1 MFITDLSIR
10 RPTVSWVMSLILII
24 FGLFVFWKLP
34 VRELPNG
41 IQPPVVQVQVD
52 YKSAAA
58 SIVDQEVTQVLEDVI
73 GGAEGIKNIDS
84 KSENGRSTINVE
96 FDTSIDLDN
105 AANDIRERVAR
116 VVDNLP
122 SESDPP
128 QILKR
133 AAGFTTTMWLSLSSS
148 TWSDLELG
156 DYAERFLVDQ
166 FSSVKNVGR
175 IRVGGLRELSIRV
188 WVDPIKL
195 AANDLTIKEVE
206 SAMRGENI
214 SLPAGTLEADN
225 IDLTLNL
232 DKSYNDINSIKQLP
246 IKKKNNK
253 VILLSDVANVEFG
266 PVSEKTLFKAQTK
279 DQINLKTVGIGIYAR
294 SGASTVELSNEIKK
308 KIIEVKKS
316 LPEELDL
323 RVSFNRA
330 NYVEAAI
337 EEVYKTL
344 FIAFI
349 LVVLIIYLFLGNL
362 KAVIVPAIALPVS
375 LIASFLGLYIFGL
388 SINIFVLL
396 SFILAIGI
404 ITDDSVIMTDA
415 IYRRI
420 ENGENSLVAAY
431 KGSKQISF
439 AIIATTLILVAVFL
453 PLIFIKGISG
463 TLFRETAIA
472 LSFSIVVSSFV
483 ALTLSPMLASKFLN
497 KKTSKKFI
505 IRKFENIFSNFANFY
520 KETLGTVIYKT
531 RTVGIFIIFIII
543 ASILLFNFSKKELL
557 PMEDRGA
564 YLIIG
569 ATDEGSSFEY
579 TQEQAQKVEARLLP
593 LLQAED
599 SPYSRFIMRV
609 PGFGSSA
616 NSYNSFI
623 IIALLDDWKNRK
635 KGQQIVLREAIGK
648 IVTLPQALAFPI
660 SPQSIRV
667 SSYNKP
673 VQMVIYGSTYEE
685 LEEIQKKIIRKLR
698 SNKNLSR
705 IDSDYNRNKPE
716 VKLIINKN
724 KAKDLGVSTKAI
736 GETLETLYGGK
747 KITTFNKLGKE
758 YPIIV
763 QQYLSDRRNKEGV
776 SKIFV
781 RSETNSKLIS
791 LANLVSFKEEG
802 SAKQLARYNR
812 QRAVTISANI
822 NEGYTLTEAIKFF
835 EEVMSSEAPKNQ
847 ITWKGKSEEIKET
860 SNELF
865 IIFALALLTAY
876 LVMAATFNSF
886 IHPFIIV
893 LTVPLAIFGGL
904 VFILFLNSSVNIF
917 SQIALIILIGISTKN
932 SILIVDFA
940 NQIRTTGKNIDTA
953 VKEACAVRFRPIIMT
968 SLSTMIAMMPLVIGN
983 IGPGAGEGS
992 RLAVGSTIL
1001 GGMIISTFFT
1011 LYVTPSMYL
1020 ALAKNTKRI
1029 DVIDIELKK
1038 NYLKNNIF
1046 IFI

>member
-1 MFITDLSIR
+1 MFITELSIK

-41 IQPPVVQVQVD
+41 IQPPVVQIQVD

-58 SIVDQEVTQVLEDVI
+58 SIVDQEVTQVVEDVV

-156 DYAERFLVDQ
+156 DYAERFLIDQ

-188 WVDPIKL
+188 WIDPIKL
-195 AANDLTIKEVE
+195 AANNLTIQEVE
-206 SAMRGENI
+206 IALRGENI
-214 SLPAGTLEADN
+214 RLPAGTLEADN

-232 DKSYNDINSIKQLP
+232 DKSYNDIETIKQLP
-246 IKKKNNK
+246 IKKTGNK
-253 VILLSDVANVEFG
+253 IILLSDISNIEFG

-279 DQINLKTVGIGIYAR
+279 DQLNLKTVGIGIYAR
-294 SGASTVELSNEIKK
+294 SGASTVELSNDIKK
-308 KIIEVKKS
+308 KIKEVKKS
-316 LPEELDL
+316 LPESLDL
-323 RVSFNRA
+323 RVAFNRA

-344 FIAFI
+344 LIAFV
-349 LVVLIIYLFLGNL
+349 LVVIIIYLFLGNL
-362 KAVIVPAIALPVS
+362 KAVIVPAVALPVS

-420 ENGENSLVAAY
+420 ENGETPLVAAY

-453 PLIFIKGISG
+453 PLIFIEGISG
-463 TLFRETAIA
+463 TLFKETAIA

-483 ALTLSPMLASKFLN
+483 ALTLSPMLASKFLRKKIS
-497 KKTSKKFI
+497 KKTFI
-505 IRKFENIFSNFANFY
+505 LRFEKIFLSFANFY
-520 KETLGTVIYKT
+520 KETLGIIINKT
-531 RTVGIFIIFIII
+531 RSVVIFIIFIII
-543 ASILLFNFSKKELL
+543 SSVLLFSFAKKELL

-569 ATDEGSSFEY
+569 STDEGSSFEY
-579 TQEQAQKVEARLLP
+579 TQEQAQKVEARLIP

-616 NSYNSFI
+616 NSFNSFI
-623 IIALLDDWKNRK
+623 IIALLDDWKNRE
-635 KGQQIVLREAIGK
+635 KGQQVVLREAIGK
-648 IVTLPQALAFPI
+648 IVSLPQALAFPI

-673 VQMVIYGSTYEE
+673 LQMVIYGNTYDE
-685 LEEIQKKIIRKLR
+685 LEEIQKKVIRKIR

-724 KAKDLGVSTKAI
+724 KAKDLGVSTKTI

-747 KITTFNKLGKE
+747 RITTFNKLGKE

-763 QQYLSDRRNKEGV
+763 QQYLSDRRNKDGI

-781 RSETNSKLIS
+781 RSETNGKLIS
-791 LANLVSFKEEG
+791 LANLVNFKEEG
-802 SAKQLARYNR
+802 SAKELARYNR

-822 NEGYTLTEAIKFF
+822 NEGYTLTEAIKFL
-835 EEVMSSEAPKNQ
+835 EDVMSDLAPENQ

-886 IHPFIIV
+886 IHPFVII

-904 VFILFLNSSVNIF
+904 VFVLFLNSSVNIF

-932 SILIVDFA
+932 SILIVDYA
-940 NQIRTTGKNIDTA
+940 NQIRTTGKNIESA

-968 SLSTMIAMMPLVIGN
+968 SLSTMIAMMPLIIGN

-1020 ALAKNTKRI
+1020 ALARNTKRI
-1029 DVIDIELKK
+1029 DEVDLELKRELSK
-1038 NYLKNNIF
+1038 K
-1046 IFI
+1046 

>member
-1 MFITDLSIR
+1 MYITDLSIR
-10 RPTVSWVMSLILII
+10 RPVVSWVLSLILIV
-24 FGLFVFWKLP
+24 FGIFVFWKLP
-34 VRELPNG
+34 VRELPSG
-41 IQPPVVQVQVD
+41 LQPPVVQIQVD

-58 SIVDQEVTQVLEDVI
+58 PIIDQEVTQVIEDVI

-84 KSENGRSTINVE
+84 KSSNGRSTIKVE

-128 QILKR
+128 QILKQ
-133 AAGFTTTMWLSLSSS
+133 AAGFTTTMWLALSSS

-156 DYAERFLVDQ
+156 DYAERYLVDT

-175 IRVGGLRELSIRV
+175 ILVGGLRELSIRV

-195 AANDLTIKEVE
+195 AANDLTVQEVE
-206 SAMRGENI
+206 RALRGENI
-214 SLPAGTLEADN
+214 RLPAGTLEANN

-232 DKSYNDINSIKQLP
+232 DKSYNSIETIKQLP
-246 IKKKNNK
+246 IKKTNK
-253 VILLSDVANVEFG
+253 KVVVLSDVANIEFG
-266 PVSEKTLFKAQTK
+266 PVSEKTLFKAQRK
-279 DQINLKTVGIGIYAR
+279 DQLNLKTVGIGIYAR
-294 SGASTVELSNEIKK
+294 SGASTVELSKEIKK
-308 KIIEVKKS
+308 KIAKVNKS
-316 LPEELDL
+316 LPEGLELE
-323 RVSFNRA
+323 VAFNRA
-330 NYVEAAI
+330 TYIGAAI
-337 EEVYKTL
+337 NEVYKTL
-344 FIAFI
+344 IIAFV
-349 LVVLIIYLFLGNL
+349 LVVIIIYLFLGNL

-375 LIASFLGLYIFGL
+375 LIASFLGIYIFGL

-420 ENGENSLVAAY
+420 ENGENPLVAAY
-431 KGSKQISF
+431 KGSKQITF
-439 AIIATTLILVAVFL
+439 AIIATTLILIAVFL
-453 PLIFIKGISG
+453 PLIFIEGISG

-497 KKTSKKFI
+497 KKNNKNFI
-505 IRKFENIFSNFANFY
+505 IRKFEKFFLGFAKFY
-520 KETLGTVIYKT
+520 QETLEVLVKKTKTVS
-531 RTVGIFIIFIII
+531 VFIIFIIV

-564 YLIIG
+564 YLVIG
-569 ATDEGSSFEY
+569 FTDEGSSFEY
-579 TQEQAQKVEARLLP
+579 TQEKAQVIEKRLIP
-593 LLQAED
+593 LLQAEN

-616 NSYNSFI
+616 TSYNSFI
-623 IIALLDDWKNRK
+623 IIALLDHWKNRK
-635 KGQQIVLREAIGK
+635 QDSQTVMRQAIGK
-648 IVTLPQALAFPI
+648 IVTVPQAVAFPI

-685 LEEIQKKIIRKLR
+685 LERIQSEVIGKLR
-698 SNKNLSR
+698 RNNNLSR
-705 IDSDYNRNKPE
+705 LESDYTRNKPE

-724 KAKDLGVSTKAI
+724 KAKDLGVSTETI
-736 GETLETLYGGK
+736 GKSLETLYGGK
-747 KITTFNKLGKE
+747 RVTTFNKLGKE
-758 YPIIV
+758 YPIIL
-763 QQYLSDRRNKEGV
+763 QQYLSDRRNKEGI

-781 RSETNSKLIS
+781 RSDTTGKLIS
-791 LANLVSFKEEG
+791 LTNLVNFKEEG
-802 SAKQLARYNR
+802 TAKELARYNR

-822 NEGYTLTEAIKFF
+822 SENYTLSEAIKYL
-835 EEVMSSEAPKNQ
+835 ENTMAEVSPQSQ

-886 IHPFIIV
+886 IHPFIII

-904 VFILFLNSSVNIF
+904 VFILFLNSSINIF
-917 SQIALIILIGISTKN
+917 SQIALVILIGISTKN
-932 SILIVDFA
+932 SILIVDYA
-940 NQIRTTGKNIDTA
+940 NQIRTTGKNIETA
-953 VKEACAVRFRPIIMT
+953 VKEACSIRFRPIIMT

-992 RLAVGSTIL
+992 RLAVGATIL

-1011 LYVTPSMYL
+1011 LYVTPTMYL

-1029 DVIDIELKK
+1029 DAIDLEL
-1038 NYLKNNIF
+1038 NRQLKR
-1046 IFI
+1046 

>member
-1 MFITDLSIR
+1 M
-10 RPTVSWVMSLILII
+10 
-24 FGLFVFWKLP
+24 
-34 VRELPNG
+34 
-41 IQPPVVQVQVD
+41 
-52 YKSAAA
+52 
-58 SIVDQEVTQVLEDVI
+58 
-73 GGAEGIKNIDS
+73 
-84 KSENGRSTINVE
+84 
-96 FDTSIDLDN
+96 
-105 AANDIRERVAR
+105 
-116 VVDNLP
+116 
-122 SESDPP
+122 
-128 QILKR
+128 
-133 AAGFTTTMWLSLSSS
+133 
-148 TWSDLELG
+148 
-156 DYAERFLVDQ
+156 
-166 FSSVKNVGR
+166 
-175 IRVGGLRELSIRV
+175 
-188 WVDPIKL
+188 
-195 AANDLTIKEVE
+195 
-206 SAMRGENI
+206 
-214 SLPAGTLEADN
+214 
-225 IDLTLNL
+225 
-232 DKSYNDINSIKQLP
+232 
-246 IKKKNNK
+246 
-253 VILLSDVANVEFG
+253 
-266 PVSEKTLFKAQTK
+266 
-279 DQINLKTVGIGIYAR
+279 
-294 SGASTVELSNEIKK
+294 
-308 KIIEVKKS
+308 
-316 LPEELDL
+316 PEELDL

-344 FIAFI
+344 MIAFI
-349 LVVLIIYLFLGNL
+349 LVVMIIYLFLGNL

-420 ENGENSLVAAY
+420 EHGETPLVAAY

-439 AIIATTLILVAVFL
+439 AIVATTLILVAVFL
-453 PLIFIKGISG
+453 PLIFIEGISG
-463 TLFRETAIA
+463 TLFKETAIA
-472 LSFSIVVSSFV
+472 LSFSIVISSFV
-483 ALTLSPMLASKFLN
+483 ALTLSPMLASKFLQ
-497 KKTSKKFI
+497 KKDTKKVFIKKFE
-505 IRKFENIFSNFANFY
+505 KIFLSFANFY
-520 KETLGTVIYKT
+520 KETLDLIVNKT
-531 RTVGIFIIFIII
+531 KTVGSFIIFIII

-579 TQEQAQKVEARLLP
+579 TQEQAQKVEARLIP

-623 IIALLDDWKNRK
+623 IIALLDDWKNRN
-635 KGQQIVLREAIGK
+635 KGQQEVLREAISK

-667 SSYNKP
+667 SNYNKP
-673 VQMVIYGSTYEE
+673 VQMVIYGNTYEE
-685 LEEIQKKIIRKLR
+685 LERIQKRVIGKLR

-705 IDSDYNRNKPE
+705 IESDYNRNKPE
-716 VKLIINKN
+716 IKLIINKN
-724 KAKDLGVSTKAI
+724 KAKDMGVSTKSI

-763 QQYLSDRRNKEGV
+763 QQYLSDRRNKEGI
-776 SKIFV
+776 SKIFI
-781 RSETNSKLIS
+781 RSETSNKLIS

-802 SAKQLARYNR
+802 SAKELARYNR
-812 QRAVTISANI
+812 QRAITISANI
-822 NEGYTLTEAIKFF
+822 SENYTLTEAIKYF
-835 EEVMSSEAPKNQ
+835 EKIMTDLAPENQ

-865 IIFALALLTAY
+865 IIFVLALLTAY

-886 IHPFIIV
+886 IHPFIII

-904 VFILFLNSSVNIF
+904 IFILFLNSSVNIF
-917 SQIALIILIGISTKN
+917 SQIGLIILIGISTKN
-932 SILIVDFA
+932 SILIIDYA
-940 NQIRTTGKNIDTA
+940 NQIRTTGKSIEIAIRD
-953 VKEACAVRFRPIIMT
+953 ACAVRFRPIIMT

-983 IGPGAGEGS
+983 FGPGAGEGS

-1020 ALAKNTKRI
+1020 AFAKNTKRI
-1029 DVIDIELKK
+1029 DAVDLELKK
-1038 NYLKNNIF
+1038 QLIKK
-1046 IFI
+1046 

>member
-1 MFITDLSIR
+1 MFITELSIR
-10 RPTVSWVMSLILII
+10 RPTISWVMSLILIV

-41 IQPPVVQVQVD
+41 IQPPVVQIQVD

-58 SIVDQEVTQVLEDVI
+58 SIVDQEVTQVVEDVI

-84 KSENGRSTINVE
+84 KSENGRSTINIE

-116 VVDNLP
+116 VIDNLP

-156 DYAERFLVDQ
+156 DYAERYLVDQ

-188 WVDPIKL
+188 WIDPIRL

-206 SAMRGENI
+206 TAMRGENI

-232 DKSYNDINSIKQLP
+232 DKSYTDIDSIKQLP
-246 IKKKNNK
+246 IKKTGNK
-253 VILLSDVANVEFG
+253 VILLSDVAEIEFG

-294 SGASTVELSNEIKK
+294 SGASTVELSKDIEK
-308 KIIEVKKS
+308 KIIQVKKS

-344 FIAFI
+344 LIAFV

-375 LIASFLGLYIFGL
+375 LIASFLGLYLFGL

-420 ENGENSLVAAY
+420 ENGETPLVAAY

-439 AIIATTLILVAVFL
+439 AIVATTLILIAVFL
-453 PLIFIKGISG
+453 PLIFIEGISG

-497 KKTSKKFI
+497 KKSSKKLFI
-505 IRKFENIFSNFANFY
+505 QKFEKFFLSFANFY
-520 KETLGTVIYKT
+520 KETLDVIVNKTKTVSF
-531 RTVGIFIIFIII
+531 FIVLIVI
-543 ASILLFNFSKKELL
+543 ASVLLFNFSKKELL

-569 ATDEGSSFEY
+569 FTDEGTSFEY

-609 PGFGSSA
+609 PGFGNSA

-635 KGQQIVLREAIGK
+635 KGQEVILREAIGK
-648 IVTLPQALAFPI
+648 IVTLPQAVAFPI

-667 SSYNKP
+667 SNYNKP
-673 VQMVIYGSTYEE
+673 VQMVIYGSTYKE
-685 LEEIQKKIIRKLR
+685 LEEIQKKVIREIR

-705 IDSDYNRNKPE
+705 IESDYNRNKPE

-724 KAKDLGVSTKAI
+724 KAKDLGVSTKSI

-781 RSETNSKLIS
+781 RSETNGKLIS
-791 LANLVSFKEEG
+791 LANLVSFEEEG
-802 SAKQLARYNR
+802 SAKELARYNR
-812 QRAVTISANI
+812 QPAVTISANI
-822 NEGYTLTEAIKFF
+822 NEGYTLTEAIRYFD
-835 EEVMSSEAPKNQ
+835 EVMANLAPENQ

-886 IHPFIIV
+886 IHPFIII

-904 VFILFLNSSVNIF
+904 VFVLFLNSSVNIF

-932 SILIVDFA
+932 SILIVDYA
-940 NQIRTTGKNIDTA
+940 NQIRTTGKNIESA

-968 SLSTMIAMMPLVIGN
+968 SLSTMIAMLPLVIGN

-1029 DVIDIELKK
+1029 DVIDLELKK
-1038 NYLKNNIF
+1038 ELTKK
-1046 IFI
+1046 

>member
-1 MFITDLSIR
+1 M
-10 RPTVSWVMSLILII
+10 
-24 FGLFVFWKLP
+24 
-34 VRELPNG
+34 
-41 IQPPVVQVQVD
+41 
-52 YKSAAA
+52 
-58 SIVDQEVTQVLEDVI
+58 
-73 GGAEGIKNIDS
+73 
-84 KSENGRSTINVE
+84 
-96 FDTSIDLDN
+96 
-105 AANDIRERVAR
+105 
-116 VVDNLP
+116 
-122 SESDPP
+122 
-128 QILKR
+128 
-133 AAGFTTTMWLSLSSS
+133 
-148 TWSDLELG
+148 
-156 DYAERFLVDQ
+156 
-166 FSSVKNVGR
+166 
-175 IRVGGLRELSIRV
+175 
-188 WVDPIKL
+188 
-195 AANDLTIKEVE
+195 
-206 SAMRGENI
+206 
-214 SLPAGTLEADN
+214 
-225 IDLTLNL
+225 
-232 DKSYNDINSIKQLP
+232 P
-246 IKKKNNK
+246 IKKNDNK
-253 VILLSDVANVEFG
+253 VILLSDVANIDFG

-279 DQINLKTVGIGIYAR
+279 DQINLKTVGIGIYAK
-294 SGASTVELSNEIKK
+294 SGASTVELSKNIKK

-316 LPEELDL
+316 LPKELDL

-344 FIAFI
+344 IIAFV
-349 LVVLIIYLFLGNL
+349 LVVLIIYLFLGSL
-362 KAVIVPAIALPVS
+362 KAVVVPAIALPVS

-420 ENGENSLVAAY
+420 ENGETPLVAAY
-431 KGSKQISF
+431 RGSKQISF
-439 AIIATTLILVAVFL
+439 AIVATTLILVAVFL
-453 PLIFIKGISG
+453 PLIFIEGITG
-463 TLFRETAIA
+463 TLFKETAIA
-472 LSFSIVVSSFV
+472 LSFSIIISSFV

-497 KKTSKKFI
+497 KKKSKKIFVQ
-505 IRKFENIFSNFANFY
+505 KFDKIFSSFSNFYEDSLEVVVNKA
-520 KETLGTVIYKT
+520 KS
-531 RTVGIFIIFIII
+531 VGVFIIFIMITS
-543 ASILLFNFSKKELL
+543 ALLFNFSKKELL

-593 LLQAED
+593 LLQAEN

-609 PGFGSSA
+609 PGFGNSA

-623 IIALLDDWKNRK
+623 IIALLDDWKKREK
-635 KGQQIVLREAIGK
+635 SQQVVLREAIGK

-667 SSYNKP
+667 SNYNKP
-673 VQMVIYGSTYEE
+673 VQMVIYGNTYDE
-685 LEEIQKKIIRKLR
+685 LELIQKKVIRALR

-705 IDSDYNRNKPE
+705 IESDYNRNKPE
-716 VKLIINKN
+716 VKLIVNKN
-724 KAKDLGVSTKAI
+724 KAKDLGVSTKTI

-763 QQYLSDRRNKEGV
+763 QQYISDRRNKDGI

-781 RSETNSKLIS
+781 RSETNTKLIS
-791 LANLVSFKEEG
+791 MANLISFKNEG
-802 SAKQLARYNR
+802 TAKQLARYNR

-835 EEVMSSEAPKNQ
+835 ENVMSDIAPKNQ

-865 IIFALALLTAY
+865 MIFALALLTAY

-886 IHPFIIV
+886 IHPFIII

-932 SILIVDFA
+932 SILIVDYA
-940 NQIRTTGKNIDTA
+940 NQIRATGKNIISA
-953 VKEACAVRFRPIIMT
+953 VKEACLIRFRPIIMT
-968 SLSTMIAMMPLVIGN
+968 SLSTMIAMLPLVIGN

-1011 LYVTPSMYL
+1011 LYVTPTMYL

-1029 DVIDIELKK
+1029 DSVDLELRRELFKK
-1038 NYLKNNIF
+1038 
-1046 IFI
+1046 

>member
-1 MFITDLSIR
+1 MFITELSIR
-10 RPTVSWVMSLILII
+10 RPVVSWVMSLILIV

-34 VRELPNG
+34 VRELPSG
-41 IQPPVVQVQVD
+41 LQPPVVQVQVD
-52 YKSAAA
+52 YASASAP
-58 SIVDQEVTQVLEDVI
+58 IIDQEVTQVLEDVI

-84 KSENGRSTINVE
+84 KSSNGRSTIKVE

-128 QILKR
+128 QILKQ
-133 AAGFTTTMWLSLSSS
+133 AAGFTTTMWLALSSS

-156 DYAERFLVDQ
+156 DYAERYLVDT

-175 IRVGGLRELSIRV
+175 ILVGGLRELSIRV
-188 WVDPIKL
+188 WIDPIKL
-195 AANDLTIKEVE
+195 AANDLTVQEVE
-206 SAMRGENI
+206 RALRGENI
-214 SLPAGTLEADN
+214 RLPAGTLEANN

-232 DKSYNDINSIKQLP
+232 DKSYNSIETIKQLP
-246 IKKKNNK
+246 IKKTNK
-253 VILLSDVANVEFG
+253 KVVVLSDVANIEFG
-266 PVSEKTLFKAQTK
+266 PVSEKTLFKAQRK
-279 DQINLKTVGIGIYAR
+279 DQLNLKTVGIGIYAR
-294 SGASTVELSNEIKK
+294 SGASTVELSKEIKK
-308 KIIEVKKS
+308 KIAKVNKS
-316 LPEELDL
+316 LPEGLELE
-323 RVSFNRA
+323 VAFNRA
-330 NYVEAAI
+330 TYIGAAI
-337 EEVYKTL
+337 NEVYKTL
-344 FIAFI
+344 IIAFV
-349 LVVLIIYLFLGNL
+349 LVVIIIYLFLGNL

-375 LIASFLGLYIFGL
+375 LIASFLGIYIFGL

-420 ENGENSLVAAY
+420 ENGENPLVAAY
-431 KGSKQISF
+431 KGSKQITF
-439 AIIATTLILVAVFL
+439 AIIATTLILIAVFL
-453 PLIFIKGISG
+453 PLIFIEGISG

-497 KKTSKKFI
+497 KKNNKNFI
-505 IRKFENIFSNFANFY
+505 IRKFEKFFLGFSKFY
-520 KETLGTVIYKT
+520 QETLEVLVKKTKTVS
-531 RTVGIFIIFIII
+531 VFIIFIIV

-564 YLIIG
+564 YLVIG
-569 ATDEGSSFEY
+569 FTDEGSSFEY
-579 TQEQAQKVEARLLP
+579 TQEKAQVIEKRLIP
-593 LLQAED
+593 LLQAEN

-616 NSYNSFI
+616 TSYNSFI
-623 IIALLDDWKNRK
+623 IIALLDHWKNRK
-635 KGQQIVLREAIGK
+635 QDSQTVMRQAIGK
-648 IVTLPQALAFPI
+648 IVTVPQAVAFPI

-685 LEEIQKKIIRKLR
+685 LEKIQSEVIEKLR
-698 SNKNLSR
+698 RNRNLSR
-705 IDSDYNRNKPE
+705 LESDYTRNKPE

-724 KAKDLGVSTKAI
+724 KAKDLGVSTETI
-736 GETLETLYGGK
+736 GKSLETLYGGK
-747 KITTFNKLGKE
+747 RVTTFNKLGKE
-758 YPIIV
+758 YPIIL
-763 QQYLSDRRNKEGV
+763 QQYLSDRRNKEGI

-781 RSETNSKLIS
+781 RSDTTGKLIS
-791 LANLVSFKEEG
+791 LTNLVNFKEEG
-802 SAKQLARYNR
+802 TAKELARYNR

-822 NEGYTLTEAIKFF
+822 SENYTLSEAIKYL
-835 EEVMSSEAPKNQ
+835 ENTMAEVSPQSQ

-886 IHPFIIV
+886 IHPFIII

-904 VFILFLNSSVNIF
+904 VFILFLNSSINIF
-917 SQIALIILIGISTKN
+917 SQIALVILIGISTKN
-932 SILIVDFA
+932 SILIVDYA
-940 NQIRTTGKNIDTA
+940 NQIRTTGKNIETA
-953 VKEACAVRFRPIIMT
+953 VKEACSIRFRPIIMT

-992 RLAVGSTIL
+992 RLAVGATIL

-1011 LYVTPSMYL
+1011 LYVTPTMYL
-1020 ALAKNTKRI
+1020 SLAKNTKRI
-1029 DVIDIELKK
+1029 DAIDIELKK
-1038 NYLKNNIF
+1038 ELR
-1046 IFI
+1046 

>member
-1 MFITDLSIR
+1 MFISELSIK
-10 RPTVSWVMSLILII
+10 RPAVSWVMSLILIV

-34 VRELPNG
+34 VRELPDG
-41 IQPPVVQVQVD
+41 IQPPVVQVQID
-52 YKSAAA
+52 YQSAAA
-58 SIVDQEVTQVLEDVI
+58 SIVDQEVTQVVEDVI

-96 FDTSIDLDN
+96 FDTSINLDN
-105 AANDIRERVAR
+105 AANDISERVAR

-133 AAGFTTTMWLSLSSS
+133 AAGFTTTMWLSLSSK

-156 DYAERFLVDQ
+156 DYAERFLIDQ

-175 IRVGGLRELSIRV
+175 ILVGGLRELSIRV

-195 AANDLTIKEVE
+195 AANDLTIQEVE
-206 SAMRGENI
+206 NALRGENI
-214 SLPAGTLEADN
+214 RLPAGTLEADN

-232 DKSYNDINSIKQLP
+232 DKSYNNLQTIKQLP
-246 IKKKNNK
+246 IKKLANK
-253 VILLSDVANVEFG
+253 VILLSDIANIEFG

-279 DQINLKTVGIGIYAR
+279 DQINLKTVGIGIYAK
-294 SGASTVELSNEIKK
+294 SGASTVELSDNIKK
-308 KIIEVKKS
+308 KIKEVKKS
-316 LPEELDL
+316 LPDGLDL

-344 FIAFI
+344 VIAFI
-349 LVVLIIYLFLGNL
+349 LVVIIIYLFLGNL

-420 ENGENSLVAAY
+420 ENGETPLVAAY

-439 AIIATTLILVAVFL
+439 AIIATTLILIAVFL
-453 PLIFIKGISG
+453 PLIFIEGISG
-463 TLFRETAIA
+463 TLFKETAIA
-472 LSFSIVVSSFV
+472 LSFSIVISSFV
-483 ALTLSPMLASKFLN
+483 ALTLSPMLASKFLKINNN
-497 KKTSKKFI
+497 KNKLIK
-505 IRKFENIFSNFANFY
+505 RFEKIFLNFSNFY
-520 KETLGTVIYKT
+520 KETLDVVLNKT
-531 RTVGIFIIFIII
+531 RTVSIFIIFIILI
-543 ASILLFNFSKKELL
+543 SIFLFNFTKKELL

-564 YLIIG
+564 YLVIG
-569 ATDEGSSFEY
+569 FTDEGSSFEY
-579 TQEQAQKVEARLLP
+579 TQEKAQDVEKRLIP

-623 IIALLDDWKNRK
+623 IIALLDDWKNRDK
-635 KGQQIVLREAIGK
+635 NSQTVMREAIGK
-648 IVTLPQALAFPI
+648 IVTLPQAVAFPI

-673 VQMVIYGSTYEE
+673 VQMVIYGNTYEE
-685 LEEIQKKIIRKLR
+685 LENIQNNVIQKLR
-698 SNKNLSR
+698 ANRNLSR
-705 IDSDYNRNKPE
+705 IESDYNRNKPE

-724 KAKDLGVSTKAI
+724 KAKDLGVSTKSI
-736 GETLETLYGGK
+736 GRTLETLYGGK
-747 KITTFNKLGKE
+747 RITTFNRLGKE

-763 QQYLSDRRNKEGV
+763 QQYLADRRNKDGI

-781 RSETNSKLIS
+781 RSETSGKLIS
-791 LANLVSFKEEG
+791 LANLVEFKEEG
-802 SAKQLARYNR
+802 SAKELARYNR

-822 NEGYTLTEAIKFF
+822 SEGYTLAEAISDL
-835 EEVMSSEAPKNQ
+835 EIVMNEVAPENQ

-860 SNELF
+860 SNEL
-865 IIFALALLTAY
+865 ILIFALALLTAY

-886 IHPFIIV
+886 IHPFIII

-904 VFILFLNSSVNIF
+904 IFILFLNTSINIF

-932 SILIVDFA
+932 SILIVDYA
-940 NQIRTTGKNIDTA
+940 NQIRTTGKNIDIA
-953 VKEACAVRFRPIIMT
+953 VKEACSIRFRPIIMT
-968 SLSTMIAMMPLVIGN
+968 SLSTMIAMLPLVIGN
-983 IGPGAGEGS
+983 IGPGAGEAS
-992 RLAVGSTIL
+992 RLAVGATIL

-1020 ALAKNTKRI
+1020 ALAKKTKRI
-1029 DVIDIELKK
+1029 DVVDIELKK
-1038 NYLKNNIF
+1038 QLTKK
-1046 IFI
+1046 

>member
-1 MFITDLSIR
+1 MFISELSIK

-41 IQPPVVQVQVD
+41 IQPPVVQIQVN

-58 SIVDQEVTQVLEDVI
+58 SIVDQEVTQVVEDVV

-84 KSENGRSTINVE
+84 KSENGRSIINVE

-122 SESDPP
+122 LESDPP

-133 AAGFTTTMWLSLSSS
+133 AAGFTTTMWLSLSSP

-156 DYAERFLVDQ
+156 DYAERFLIDQ

-175 IRVGGLRELSIRV
+175 IRVGGLRELSIRI
-188 WVDPIKL
+188 WIDPIKL
-195 AANDLTIKEVE
+195 AAYNLTIQEVE
-206 SAMRGENI
+206 TALRGENI
-214 SLPAGTLEADN
+214 NLPAGTLEADN

-232 DKSYNDINSIKQLP
+232 DKSYDDINTIKQLP
-246 IKKKNNK
+246 IKKSDNK
-253 VILLSDVANVEFG
+253 IILLSDVSNIEFG

-279 DQINLKTVGIGIYAR
+279 DQLNLKTVGIGIYAR
-294 SGASTVELSNEIKK
+294 SGASTVELSNDIKKRINEIKK
-308 KIIEVKKS
+308 T
-316 LPEELDL
+316 LPEGLDL
-323 RVSFNRA
+323 RVAFNRA

-344 FIAFI
+344 LIAFV
-349 LVVLIIYLFLGNL
+349 LVVIIIYLFLGNL

-375 LIASFLGLYIFGL
+375 LIASFLGLYLFGL

-420 ENGENSLVAAY
+420 ENGETPLIAAY

-439 AIIATTLILVAVFL
+439 AIIATTLILIAVFL
-453 PLIFIKGISG
+453 PLIFIEGISG
-463 TLFRETAIA
+463 TLFKETAIT

-483 ALTLSPMLASKFLN
+483 ALTLSPMLASIFLT
-497 KKTSKKFI
+497 KKTSKKSFI
-505 IRKFENIFSNFANFY
+505 LNFEKIFLNFANFY
-520 KETLGTVIYKT
+520 KETLSITINKT
-531 RTVGIFIIFIII
+531 RSVVIFMILIVI
-543 ASILLFNFSKKELL
+543 SSVLLFSFAKKELL

-569 ATDEGSSFEY
+569 STDEGSSFEY
-579 TQEQAQKVEARLLP
+579 TQEQAQKVESRLIP

-609 PGFGSSA
+609 PGFGNSA
-616 NSYNSFI
+616 NSFNSFI

-635 KGQQIVLREAIGK
+635 KGQDVILREAIGK
-648 IVTLPQALAFPI
+648 IVSLPQALAFPI

-673 VQMVIYGSTYEE
+673 VQMVIYGNTYEE
-685 LEEIQKKIIRKLR
+685 LEEVQKIVIRKIR
-698 SNKNLSR
+698 SNKSLSR

-724 KAKDLGVSTKAI
+724 KAKDLGVSTKSI

-747 KITTFNKLGKE
+747 RITTFNKLGKE

-763 QQYLSDRRNKEGV
+763 QQYLSDRRNKNGI

-781 RSETNSKLIS
+781 RSETNGKLIS
-791 LANLVSFKEEG
+791 LANLVNFKEEG
-802 SAKQLARYNR
+802 SAKELARYNR

-822 NEGYTLTEAIKFF
+822 SEGYTLTEAIKFF
-835 EEVMSSEAPKNQ
+835 EDVMQDLAPENQ
-847 ITWKGKSEEIKET
+847 IAWKGKSEEIKET

-886 IHPFIIV
+886 IHPFVII

-932 SILIVDFA
+932 SILIVDYA
-940 NQIRTTGKNIDTA
+940 NQIRATGKSIESA

-968 SLSTMIAMMPLVIGN
+968 SLSTMIAMMPLIIGN

-1029 DVIDIELKK
+1029 DEVDLELKK
-1038 NYLKNNIF
+1038 ELSKK
-1046 IFI
+1046 